1 MYSNLISVFAC
12 DFENDMC
19 PFLQRDARF
28 TDDFDWTR
36 RSDATPTANTGP
48 MSGAQGTN
56 TFEYTVSLRA
66 SYLLKLGTEIQ
77 HVQAAIALENIR

>member
-1 MYSNLISVFAC
+1 MCILIYSNLFSVFAC

-19 PFLQRDARF
+19 PFLQSDARF

-48 MSGAQGTN
+48 MSGAQGKI
-56 TFEYTVSLRA
+56 
-66 SYLLKLGTEIQ
+66 LLLNM
-77 HVQAAIALENIR
+77 QA